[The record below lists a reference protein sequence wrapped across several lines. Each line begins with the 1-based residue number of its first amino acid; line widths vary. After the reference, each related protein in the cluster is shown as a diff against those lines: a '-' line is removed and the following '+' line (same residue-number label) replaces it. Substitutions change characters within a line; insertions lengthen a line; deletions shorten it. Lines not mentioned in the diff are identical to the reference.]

1 MTRKTSKTTSDSIEE
16 TRKSHCRYLRALNN
30 PLRRKILNALKEE
43 CLTFEELLSK
53 TSLKSNILK
62 WHLDVLNHDFCIE
75 KEIKQGKTYYR
86 LTQEGKVISYLE

>member
-30 PLRRKILNALKEE
+30 PLRRKILKALKEE
-43 CLTFEELLSK
+43 CLTFEELQSK
-53 TSLKSNILK
+53 TNLRSNILK

-75 KEIKQGKTYYR
+75 KEINQGKTYYR
-86 LTQEGKVISYLE
+86 LTQEGKVINYLE